1 MRLWSDVHTDFSADV
16 KEDLT
21 PERLALNVHTFNKR
35 FDLFFL
41 AFLIKHLDFQ
51 TVLINPKQLIK
62 QSVSV
67 S

>member
-16 KEDLT
+16 KED
-21 PERLALNVHTFNKR
+21 VHTFNKR